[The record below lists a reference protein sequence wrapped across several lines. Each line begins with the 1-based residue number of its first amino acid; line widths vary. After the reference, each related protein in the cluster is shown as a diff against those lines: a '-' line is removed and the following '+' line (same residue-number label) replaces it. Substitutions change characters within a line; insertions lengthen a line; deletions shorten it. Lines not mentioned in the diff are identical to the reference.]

1 MKIMDRQDIQIC
13 IPKVPQQPNYTD
25 CGLYTVQYI
34 KQIMENQDGSNA
46 FESWSDHGE
55 VRIMRNE
62 IELVQTLSKEQRQQ
76 GGVLEG

>member
-1 MKIMDRQDIQIC
+1 
-13 IPKVPQQPNYTD
+13 
-25 CGLYTVQYI
+25 
-34 KQIMENQDGSNA
+34 MENQDGSNA

-76 GGVLEG
+76 GGVLEGEILIIPDINFNEVCF

>member
-1 MKIMDRQDIQIC
+1 
-13 IPKVPQQPNYTD
+13 
-25 CGLYTVQYI
+25 
-34 KQIMENQDGSNA
+34 MENQDGSNA